1 MCVIAFSP
9 KGTDIPS
16 EQQIRQ
22 MWNHNPDGAGYAY
35 VNKKGKVVYKKGFM
49 SLKELLA
56 EFEVPERFKNTNF
69 AIHFRIGTSGK
80 NDQAT
85 CHPFPVSNCFG
96 DLRKTS
102 GEADSVLFHN
112 GILSKGG
119 IASPLASD
127 TQDFVIAMS
136 PLFKKFNKS
145 KARDYFI
152 EELIEGSRLLVLYKN
167 NAFKMFGKWEQ
178 DGDIWVSN
186 LNYKHSYSWYGSGY
200 YGYKEYGYNSKGEY
214 VCLDDDYYDDYYE
227 GYYGGGYAG
236 YDKDEWDKGWNNKPD
251 EDTPTEG
258 GYRGSKLL
266 AKTINENRLDS
277 KEAQDLWAEI
287 IKKEYKYITDAELDI
302 LKQSAEYYNRNTLTL
317 AGYVLGYDMSQAI
330 VWLEETPIELDD
342 DQMELD
348 LEEEQ

>member
-9 KGTDIPS
+9 KGVDIPS
-16 EQQIRQ
+16 EQQIKK
-22 MWNHNPDGAGYAY
+22 MWEHNPDGAGYAY

-49 SLKELLA
+49 SLAELLA
-56 EFEVPERFKNTNF
+56 EFEAPERFKNTNF

-80 NDQAT
+80 NDQET

-96 DLRKTS
+96 DLRKTN

-119 IASPLASD
+119 MANPLASD
-127 TQDFVIAMS
+127 TQDFVIAMY

-145 KARDYFI
+145 KTRDYFI

-167 NAFKMFGKWEQ
+167 NAFKMYGKWEQ

-186 LNYKHSYSWYGSGY
+186 LSYQHSYNWCGSGY
-200 YGYKEYGYNSKGEY
+200 YGWHEYGYDEY
-214 VCLDDDYYDDYYE
+214 GRWHDYYDDDDYYYLPPKT
-227 GYYGGGYAG
+227 
-236 YDKDEWDKGWNNKPD
+236 DKTVYNQTKDV
-251 EDTPTEG
+251 
-258 GYRGSKLL
+258 
-266 AKTINENRLDS
+266 S

-287 IKKEYKYITDAELDI
+287 IKKEYKFVTDDELVL
-302 LKQSAEYYNRNTLTL
+302 LKNSADDYTKKNIELG
-317 AGYVLGYDMSQAI
+317 GYVLGYDVAQSL

-342 DQMELD
+342 DQTGLELD
-348 LEEEQ
+348 GKEEE